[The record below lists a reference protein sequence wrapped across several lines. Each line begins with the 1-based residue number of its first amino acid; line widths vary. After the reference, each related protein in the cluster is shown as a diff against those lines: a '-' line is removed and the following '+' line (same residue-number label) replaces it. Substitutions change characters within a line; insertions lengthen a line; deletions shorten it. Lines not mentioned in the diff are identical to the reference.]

1 MSTIKNNPPSKGT
14 SIVCSIIGNIL
25 LVIGLVLAVVP
36 IAAAIVGYT
45 KDGFIQNE
53 FLLTAICLEFVG
65 IFLMF
70 IGAAVTAF
78 GKFGLLDFSVPK
90 GNEIDYRSTKIRRH
104 QGSRNRNDKDSR
116 TYVCR
121 RWRAHPSIRFRC

>member
-90 GNEIDYRSTKIRRH
+90 GNELSVNSTRRFLPSQWVLVLRPIQRH
-104 QGSRNRNDKDSR
+104 VHYNR
-116 TYVCR
+116 
-121 RWRAHPSIRFRC
+121 